1 MSAHCEAHHVD
12 RLARTERVAKSID
25 ENHLSVTAISYW
37 TITILEA
44 PHKLGRAFLPICCG
58 NYRVT
63 TLDES
68 DDVKI
73 LVASRS
79 KIS

>member
-1 MSAHCEAHHVD
+1 MSSHCEAHHVD

-25 ENHLSVTAISYW
+25 ENHLSVTAVSYW

-44 PHKLGRAFLPICCG
+44 PYKLGRALLPICCG
-58 NYRVT
+58 NYRVA

-68 DDVKI
+68 DDVKV